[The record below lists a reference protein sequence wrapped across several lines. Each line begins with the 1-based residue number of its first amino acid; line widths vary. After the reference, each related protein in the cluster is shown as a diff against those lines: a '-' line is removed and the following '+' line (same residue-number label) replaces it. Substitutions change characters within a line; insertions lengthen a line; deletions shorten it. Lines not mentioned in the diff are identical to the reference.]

1 MIMLGAHGH
10 GHEPPGTVLAILT
23 VDDQEKGFRGNRK
36 NFIDL
41 IESGQAAG
49 VQVYV
54 TTVRHLKLGARKI
67 IGYAY
72 DKEKQT
78 WERRFF
84 PAPQVVYN
92 RIPQREDEWLPEV
105 RAKLE
110 ECMRHPHIRLFNP
123 GFFNKWVLFKW
134 LSKHKQTKPL
144 VPVTRKFREDLNLV
158 PLLRKYPFLYL
169 KPARGKAGMGIM
181 RVKRRPKLKK
191 NRYVMDV
198 QEKTGNLAFKFP
210 TQTELKLK
218 IRELAAGEDYIV
230 QQGIRLA
237 RCNGRPFD
245 LRVLVQKNGK
255 GVWEVTGI
263 GARLAGE
270 CSITT
275 HVPRG
280 GSIENPRRLLTAA
293 FNPRAA
299 RRILLRVRKTALL
312 LARRIEQSSGHELGE
327 LSLDLGVDKA
337 ARLWFFEANSKPM
350 KFDEPHIR
358 KKSLKRLIQYSHYL
372 VNRRA
377 KVRIPAGGR

>member
-1 MIMLGAHGH
+1 MMPTTQGR
-10 GHEPPGTVLAILT
+10 EQPGIVIAILT
-23 VDDQEKGFRGNRK
+23 MDDHEKGFRGNRK

-41 IESGQAAG
+41 IESGRAAG
-49 VQVYV
+49 VEVYV
-54 TTVRHLKLGARKI
+54 TTVRHLKPSARKI
-67 IGYAY
+67 IGFAY

-110 ECMRHPHIRLFNP
+110 ECLRHPGIRLFNP
-123 GFFNKWVLFKW
+123 GFFNKWALFKW
-134 LSKHKQTKPL
+134 LSKSKRTRRF
-144 VPVTRKFREDLNLV
+144 VPATRKFQADLNLI
-158 PLLRKYPFLYL
+158 PLLKKYPFLYL
-169 KPARGKAGMGIM
+169 KPVRGKAGMGIM
-181 RVKRRPKLKK
+181 RVKRRPKMKK

-198 QEKTGNLAFKFP
+198 QQKDGNFAFKFP
-210 TQTELKLK
+210 TQTELKAK
-218 IRELAAGEDYIV
+218 ILELANGEEYIV

-237 RCNGRPFD
+237 KCGGRPFD

-263 GARLAGE
+263 GARVAGE
-270 CSITT
+270 FSITT

-280 GSIENPRRLLTAA
+280 GSIDNPRKLLSAA
-293 FNPRAA
+293 FSPRAA
-299 RRILLRVRKTALL
+299 KKILGRVRKAALL
-312 LARRIEQSSGHELGE
+312 LAKRIERACGHELGE
-327 LSLDLGVDKA
+327 LSLDLGIDTA

-358 KKSLKRLIQYSHYL
+358 KKSLKRLIQYSTYL
-372 VNRRA
+372 VKRKAN
-377 KVRIPAGGR
+377 VRKPAGGR

>member
-1 MIMLGAHGH
+1 MVMMLGAQGT
-10 GHEPPGTVLAILT
+10 EPSGPVIAILT
-23 VDDQEKGFRGNRK
+23 IDDQEKGFRGNRK

-41 IESGQAAG
+41 MDSGQAAG
-49 VQVYV
+49 VLVYV
-54 TTVRHLKLGARKI
+54 TTVRHLKLSARKI
-67 IGYAY
+67 IGYTY
-72 DKEKQT
+72 DKEKQS

-110 ECMRHPHIRLFNP
+110 ECMRHPGIRLFNP

-134 LSKHKQTKPL
+134 LSKSKQTKAL
-144 VPVTRKFREDLNLV
+144 VPVTRKFREDLNLI
-158 PLLRKYPFLYL
+158 PLMKKYPFLYL

-191 NRYVMDV
+191 YRYVMDV
-198 QEKTGNLAFKFP
+198 QEKTGNFALKFP
-210 TQTELKLK
+210 TQTDLKMK
-218 IRELAAGEDYIV
+218 IRELAGGEDYIV

-237 RCNGRPFD
+237 KCSGRPFD

-280 GSIENPRRLLTAA
+280 GSIESPRRLLTTA
-293 FNPRAA
+293 FNA
-299 RRILLRVRKTALL
+299 RSAKRILNRVRRTALL
-312 LARRIEQSSGHELGE
+312 LARRIEAASGHELGE
-327 LSLDLGVDKA
+327 LSLDLGVDTS

-358 KKSLKRLIQYSHYL
+358 KKSLRRLIQYSTYL

-377 KVRIPAGGR
+377 KVRKPAGGR

>member
-1 MIMLGAHGH
+1 MLGAHGTDQT
-10 GHEPPGTVLAILT
+10 GPIIAILT
-23 VDDQEKGFRGNRK
+23 MDDQEKGFRGNRK

-49 VQVYV
+49 VLVYV
-54 TTVRHLKLGARKI
+54 TTVRHLRLNARKI
-67 IGYAY
+67 VGYAY
-72 DKEKQT
+72 DKEKQA

-110 ECMRHPHIRLFNP
+110 ECIRHPAVRLFNP
-123 GFFNKWVLFKW
+123 GFFNKWTLFKW
-134 LSKHKQTKPL
+134 LSKNKRTKPL
-144 VPVTRKFREDLNLV
+144 VPVTRKFREDLNLI
-158 PLLRKYPFLYL
+158 PLLKKYPFLYL

-181 RVKRRPKLKK
+181 RVKRRRKCRR
-191 NRYVMDV
+191 NRYMMDI
-198 QEKTGNLAFKFP
+198 QDKAGNTTVRFP
-210 TQTELKLK
+210 TQTDLKAR
-218 IRELAAGEDYIV
+218 IRELVGSEEYIV

-237 RCNGRPFD
+237 RCGGRPFD
-245 LRVLVQKNGK
+245 LRVLVQKNRK

-270 CSITT
+270 SSITT

-280 GSIENPRRLLTAA
+280 GSIENPRRLLTVA
-293 FNPRAA
+293 FNPKAA
-299 RRILLRVRKTALL
+299 KRILWRARKTALL
-312 LARRIEQSSGHELGE
+312 LARQIEQSSGYELGE
-327 LSLDLGVDKA
+327 LSLDLGVDKS

-358 KKSLKRLIQYSHYL
+358 KKSLRRLIQYSHYL
-372 VNRRA
+372 ASRKG
-377 KVRIPAGGR
+377 KVRKPAGGR